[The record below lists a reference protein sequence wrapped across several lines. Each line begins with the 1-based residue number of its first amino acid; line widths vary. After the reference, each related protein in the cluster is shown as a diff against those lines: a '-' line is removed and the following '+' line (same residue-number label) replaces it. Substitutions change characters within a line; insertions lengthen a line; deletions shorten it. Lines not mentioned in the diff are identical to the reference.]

1 MSKDDNSKDDAK
13 VTKSSVAK
21 VGTIAV
27 SSSLAVIMTS
37 AMAQAASNH
46 VVKIDGDAEVSDE
59 MAQAITNA
67 IGKRSIRDAVSD
79 TMAILVTGIEKDGQ
93 TLSEKY
99 LDSKTLGDWLVA
111 QGQVL
116 VTPGSGGDANL
127 KTNKFGNSPAIPNAN
142 CYTNCHNACH
152 SACHGSRGWR

>member
-1 MSKDDNSKDDAK
+1 MSKDDNSKDDTK
-13 VTKSSVAK
+13 LTKSSVAK

-99 LDSKTLGDWLVA
+99 LDSKTLGDWLIA
-111 QGQVL
+111 QE
-116 VTPGSGGDANL
+116 GSGNV
-127 KTNKFGNSPAIPNAN
+127 PNTGTGSATLPSGGSVPSAG
-142 CYTNCHNACH
+142 CYSNCHAACH